1 MIDKINDAANG
12 NNAARIM
19 INENKTIT
27 IKSFEYETKLTE
39 STPNNNNIL
48 EAEVVVL
55 WKYLSNFGR
64 SLDLPAINFEIE
76 IDLSW
81 SKEFIIPEIS
91 ITPRIAGN
99 PNTKPPVQAREA
111 IKTTGATFKI
121 INPKLYVPIVTLSI
135 KDNINL
141 LENTKQSFK
150 RAISRN
156 KYRSEITAQPK
167 INNLDYPID
176 PTLRNINRLFVI

>member
-1 MIDKINDAANG
+1 MIDKRNDAANG
-12 NNAARIM
+12 NNTARIM
-19 INENKTIT
+19 INESKTVT
-27 IKSFEYETKLTE
+27 IKSFEYETKLTGNT
-39 STPNNNNIL
+39 SNNNIL
-48 EAEVVVL
+48 EAGVVVL

-76 IDLSW
+76 IDLLW
-81 SKEFIIPEIS
+81 SKEFIIPETS

-111 IKTTGATFKI
+111 VKTTGATFKI

-141 LENTKQSFK
+141 LENIKQSFK
-150 RAISRN
+150 RAISWD

-167 INNLDYPID
+167 ISNLDYPID